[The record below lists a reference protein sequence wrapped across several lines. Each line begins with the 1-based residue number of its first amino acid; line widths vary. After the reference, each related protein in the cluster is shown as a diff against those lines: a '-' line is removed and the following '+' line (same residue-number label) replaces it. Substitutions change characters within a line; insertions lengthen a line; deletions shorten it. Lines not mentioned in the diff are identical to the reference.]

1 MQIKRKNNNSEYREE
16 IRESNNTEQL
26 DLTSITSILMAAKV
40 NFHLLHFQTTSFS
53 KHLALEE
60 LYKGVTKL
68 ADPIIECLLGRLNTR
83 LSSNTVVTCV
93 PFITGNI
100 EQDIINNTN
109 NIAIFA
115 SNLFKWSSDNN
126 YQDIANL
133 AAELE
138 QLISNTKYK
147 YSLK

>member
-1 MQIKRKNNNSEYREE
+1 MQIKRKNNNTEYREE
-16 IRESNNTEQL
+16 IREANNTRQL
-26 DLTSITSILMAAKV
+26 DLTSITSTLMAAKV
-40 NFHLLHFQTTSFS
+40 NFHLLHFQTKSFA
-53 KHLALEE
+53 KHLALDE
-60 LYKGVTKL
+60 LYKGITDL

-83 LSSNTVVTCV
+83 FPSSIVVTCV
-93 PFITGNI
+93 PFITGDI

-109 NIAIFA
+109 NLAIFA

-147 YSLK
+147 YSLQ